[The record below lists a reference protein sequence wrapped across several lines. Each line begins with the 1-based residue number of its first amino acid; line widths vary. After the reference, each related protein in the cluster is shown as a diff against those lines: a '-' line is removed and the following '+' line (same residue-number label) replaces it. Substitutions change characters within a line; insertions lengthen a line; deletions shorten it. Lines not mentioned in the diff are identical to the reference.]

1 MLLFQIIRSAKHV
14 DLQTLALRVLLT
26 PDNLEY
32 TATGPCLEPHN
43 ANFLLHGKQDK
54 RKRRCVSSIKRLSE
68 I

>member
-14 DLQTLALRVLLT
+14 DLQTPALRVLLT

-43 ANFLLHGKQDK
+43 AE
-54 RKRRCVSSIKRLSE
+54 LSLARE
-68 I
+68 TGQTKETLCKFDQTSE